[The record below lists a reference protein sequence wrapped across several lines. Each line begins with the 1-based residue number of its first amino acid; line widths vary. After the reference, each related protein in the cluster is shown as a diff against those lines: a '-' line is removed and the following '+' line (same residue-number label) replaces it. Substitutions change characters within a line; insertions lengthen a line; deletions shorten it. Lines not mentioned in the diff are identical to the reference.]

1 MQLTPQQNGWLK
13 MAEIKANLFKEL
25 ESHELMVQNLLAT
38 PGSLES
44 LQAAIKR
51 AKDTISEAKE
61 RRLSFT
67 RMLDEKLYEPAMAYE
82 KRMNQLLDEASKK
95 ELDLRIEAK
104 NQSIISQNILNEKA
118 AFKVHVTNEWYRIA
132 EEYRENLRKGIDA
145 FYRES
150 LQNKTPYSDKLVCE
164 CQMFISAFLPS
175 QIAKFQPQ
183 YLTPTEMEVIFY
195 GIQKYDYE
203 IDLEKALD
211 HVPARFQNYEND
223 LANSEAAIQAIID
236 AANRRES
243 EVIKAIA
250 IETAT
255 NTLIAQAE
263 TVTIETPKVKT
274 EMKVVIVESEAWAK
288 AVIMNFI
295 KIWPA
300 DKLRVKSWSKL
311 TLSQMAEAL
320 AKSGAELTNLE
331 LTEVCK

>member
-1 MQLTPQQNGWLK
+1 MVRSSRNHSNRLLFINHLDMQLTPQQNGWLK
-13 MAEIKANLFKEL
+13 LAEIKANLFKEL

-67 RMLDEKLYEPAMAYE
+67 RMLDEKL
-82 KRMNQLLDEASKK
+82 
-95 ELDLRIEAK
+95 DLRIEAK

-118 AFKVHVTNEWYRIA
+118 SFKVHVTNEWYRIA

-150 LQNKTPYSDKLVCE
+150 LQNKTPYSDKLICE
-164 CQMFISAFLPS
+164 CQAFISAFLPG
-175 QIAKFQPQ
+175 QMVKFQPQ
-183 YLTPTEMEVIFY
+183 YLTSTEMEIIYY
-195 GIQKYDYE
+195 GIDKYNHE
-203 IDLEKALD
+203 ADLKKALD
-211 HVPARFQNYEND
+211 QLPARFQNYEND
-223 LANSEAAIQAIID
+223 LANSEAAIQAIIA
-236 AANRRES
+236 AANRREA

-263 TVTIETPKVKT
+263 TVTIDTPKVKT

-288 AVIMNFI
+288 AVMMNFI

-311 TLSQMAEAL
+311 TLAQMAEAL